1 MYSVLIEI
9 QVLIWWILQP
19 KDYTLLGCNEILFWL
34 RSCSSGAGHYALNYS
49 EITSLV
55 ILRGFGRCH
64 QPPCFFLFFSP
75 IQMFFLVSKYF
86 IDAWNKV
93 FPSWFCPVGQKLRLW
108 FINTVNLAL
117 KLLVLDPKCHRR
129 VLQSADSIQT
139 ASQSSDLSE
148 NFW

>member
-34 RSCSSGAGHYALNYS
+34 QSCSSAAGHYSTELFRNHISEAL
-49 EITSLV
+49 EDAISLLV
-55 ILRGFGRCH
+55 S
-64 QPPCFFLFFSP
+64 FFFFSP

-86 IDAWNKV
+86 IDAGNKA
-93 FPSWFCPVGQKLRLW
+93 FPSWFCPAGQKLWLW

-117 KLLVLDPKCHRR
+117 RLLVLDPKCHRQ
-129 VLQSADSIQT
+129 VMQSADSIQT

-148 NFW
+148 DLW